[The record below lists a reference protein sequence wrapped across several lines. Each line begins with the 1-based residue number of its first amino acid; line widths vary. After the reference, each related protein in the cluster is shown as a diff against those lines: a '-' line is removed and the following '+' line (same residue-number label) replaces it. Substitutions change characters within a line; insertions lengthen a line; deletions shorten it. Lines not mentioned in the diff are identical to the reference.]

1 MHSHVWPGA
10 TGLHCADTGHAHRWG
25 KLSWAALFQNFSA
38 GWPYATFK
46 EEHEFKGSKVAPL
59 MIYEGLQRW
68 SRHPEAWLR
77 EPAWR
82 AELRVTRLPGQAAQ
96 AWRDPLMPFTSHYEH
111 AYSAQHLAVTECGP
125 PSRWAANS
133 RTLGLDGRL
142 ADRHCDT
149 ELARAGPAGAKPGVT
164 NYSKS

>member
-1 MHSHVWPGA
+1 MARGHRPGLCRYRTRPSLGKA
-10 TGLHCADTGHAHRWG
+10 FLGCAIPEFLCR
-25 KLSWAALFQNFSA
+25 LALCN
-38 GWPYATFK
+38 FK
-46 EEHEFKGSKVAPL
+46 EEHEFTGSTVAPR
-59 MIYEGLQRW
+59 MIHEGLQRC

-82 AELRVTRLPGQAAQ
+82 AELRLTRLPGQAAR

-133 RTLGLDGRL
+133 RTLGLAGRL